1 MKITRTSTNDFRIHD
16 NIQSLRNIKFDVQ
29 ILFLEVFKRRL
40 TDQLWGHFY
49 ENGPYGCAT
58 AISVSKG
65 SSLVGFV
72 GLLPQKLISTSGK
85 EFDYFLQT
93 GLMIKSN
100 YRDLHLFTMLMHR
113 VHSIVDDKKQFVM
126 AFPNKT
132 AILPFRRILNWRQ
145 LYQFHIRQYHKTGRQ
160 DQTYQAPLGKPPQT

>member
-1 MKITRTSTNDFRIHD
+1 M
-16 NIQSLRNIKFDVQ
+16 LG
-29 ILFLEVFKRRL
+29 L
-40 TDQLWGHFY
+40 TDKIRSEFS
-49 ENGPYGCAT
+49 NGDAVT
-58 AISVSKG
+58 VSDLYSKY
-65 SSLVGFV
+65 LVGIDSEKTLDVKRDQFHRDGGAASIS
-72 GLLPQKLISTSGK
+72 GLEKIITSFDAEKLKTLTDHGK

-160 DQTYQAPLGKPPQT
+160 DQTYTNPNIFYY